1 MIGAPDSLPSN
12 CELPSYMQMLEHSQ
26 VLEYPWLSEAPIQ
39 GKHIQDGD
47 VPKMCTVEQVCRYNV
62 VIKSMWLQKQ

>member
-1 MIGAPDSLPSN
+1 
-12 CELPSYMQMLEHSQ
+12 MQMLEHSQ

-47 VPKMCTVEQVCRYNV
+47 VPKMCTVEQVC
-62 VIKSMWLQKQ
+62 LC